1 MSEETTGSSKKL
13 EIYCGLL
20 VAVFAAVLAIT
31 DLGGGRYGGDEMIAV
46 NEKSSAYLWY
56 QSKGIKHDLTEGRSE
71 LLQSLVTSGA
81 IAEDK
86 KAVIDSLTSL
96 LNKKMK
102 KYDKQK
108 EEILLGSAKV
118 GKENWV
124 QDIEGKYG
132 VVIGAKEWE
141 ETAEKLGRAGDYF
154 DGATLFL
161 QLCIVMG
168 AISLISSSNK
178 SRLNFFIAMIVLGT
192 IGSII
197 TVYAFLLAS

>member
-1 MSEETTGSSKKL
+1 
-13 EIYCGLL
+13 
-20 VAVFAAVLAIT
+20 
-31 DLGGGRYGGDEMIAV
+31 
-46 NEKSSAYLWY
+46 
-56 QSKGIKHDLTEGRSE
+56 
-71 LLQSLVTSGA
+71 
-81 IAEDK
+81 
-86 KAVIDSLTSL
+86 
-96 LNKKMK
+96 MK